1 MQKRKRREYRQ
12 MRKQQFKRPEPNF
25 SMYEGR
31 TRGKRIKYTY
41 SDEEDEGYSDTT
53 SRRSTRNTGTHTPA
67 EPAGPTVTLSGRQ
80 VRSRQGGAYGES
92 MLSGTHTPA
101 ITLGGNDGTS
111 EEHDEDGEVVGRR
124 PRRAAAVQGQN
135 GYKSGG
141 GQHIEGYNS
150 VDEMDD
156 EDDASEQDYG
166 DDEEDDHVS
175 IESDVEDSDDLSN
188 DDDEMEDDL
197 DESQKKSLVVK
208 LPVKTPTPEKKVAL
222 SKSSASEG
230 KSGELPRSTSTLDPI
245 SNVAVKIGKPATES
259 RVPQVTPDPSTQ
271 GASNESSGA
280 EISKPINMPAQPDVN
295 RMLPSPLSPSLA
307 YRGSPEKPPYRFV
320 APINISQ
327 GGL

>member
-1 MQKRKRREYRQ
+1 M
-12 MRKQQFKRPEPNF
+12 
-25 SMYEGR
+25 
-31 TRGKRIKYTY
+31 KYTY

-101 ITLGGNDGTS
+101 ITVGGNDGTS
-111 EEHDEDGEVVGRR
+111 EEHDEDGDIVGRR

-166 DDEEDDHVS
+166 DDEEDDHIS
-175 IESDVEDSDDLSN
+175 IESDVEESDDLSN

-197 DESQKKSLVVK
+197 LDDQSRKKSLVVK
-208 LPVKTPTPEKKVAL
+208 LPVKTPTPEKKAAIK
-222 SKSSASEG
+222 KSPAPEE
-230 KSGELPRSTSTLDPI
+230 KSGKLLKT
-245 SNVAVKIGKPATES
+245 
-259 RVPQVTPDPSTQ
+259 
-271 GASNESSGA
+271 
-280 EISKPINMPAQPDVN
+280 N
-295 RMLPSPLSPSLA
+295 R
-307 YRGSPEKPPYRFV
+307 GH
-320 APINISQ
+320 
-327 GGL
+327 

>member
-1 MQKRKRREYRQ
+1 M
-12 MRKQQFKRPEPNF
+12 
-25 SMYEGR
+25 
-31 TRGKRIKYTY
+31 KYTY

-101 ITLGGNDGTS
+101 ITVGGNDGTS
-111 EEHDEDGEVVGRR
+111 EDHDEDGDVVGRR

-188 DDDEMEDDL
+188 GDDEMEDDIL
-197 DESQKKSLVVK
+197 DVESRKKSLVVK
-208 LPVKTPTPEKKVAL
+208 LPVKTPTPEKKVTIT
-222 SKSSASEG
+222 KSPAPEG
-230 KSGELPRSTSTLDPI
+230 KGGELPSPTAAIDPI
-245 SNVAVKIGKPATES
+245 SKIEVKVGTSATES
-259 RVPQVTPDPSTQ
+259 RVPQVAPGTSTRDASKEPS
-271 GASNESSGA
+271 SA
-280 EISKPINMPAQPDVN
+280 EINKPVNVPTQPDVN

-307 YRGSPEKPPYRFV
+307 YRGSPEKPPHRFV
-320 APINISQ
+320 APINVSQ
-327 GGL
+327 VGYNSGIQR

>member
-1 MQKRKRREYRQ
+1 
-12 MRKQQFKRPEPNF
+12 MRKQQFKRSEPNF

-31 TRGKRIKYTY
+31 TRGKRMKYTY
-41 SDEEDEGYSDTT
+41 SDEEDEGFSDTT

-80 VRSRQGGAYGES
+80 VRSRHGGTYGES

-101 ITLGGNDGTS
+101 ITVGGNDGTS
-111 EEHDEDGEVVGRR
+111 EEHDEDDDDVVGRR

-135 GYKSGG
+135 GYKVGG

-175 IESDVEDSDDLSN
+175 IESDAEKSDDLSN

-197 DESQKKSLVVK
+197 LDDETRKKSLVVK
-208 LPVKTPTPEKKVAL
+208 LPVKTPTPEKKVTIKKSPAPQEKNGEL
-222 SKSSASEG
+222 SKSTATIDAGLNTE
-230 KSGELPRSTSTLDPI
+230 
-245 SNVAVKIGKPATES
+245 AKIDTPATES
-259 RVPQVTPDPSTQ
+259 RMPQAAPRPSTQ
-271 GASNESSGA
+271 AVPKDTCGADGSDFANVTA
-280 EISKPINMPAQPDVN
+280 HPDVT

-307 YRGSPEKPPYRFV
+307 YRGSPEKPPHRFV
-320 APINISQ
+320 APINVSQ
-327 GGL
+327 SEI